1 MKIIYVNNKNSSQ
14 FEADEINNDI
24 FAKYYSPT
32 CPACISMEQDWDDMC
47 NDLEQNYDGDLTIA
61 AFDPDA
67 INNFYNIHKRID
79 GYPTMMILKNGK
91 KHHEYQGNRTKN
103 DMIQYLLDKKLISKK
118 MKGGS
123 KSLINTNN
131 KKCSDGKF
139 NLCCPHM
146 PLDSKGRYAATT
158 LSRPHILHL
167 NGQKFRFFTCCQ
179 MCAKQMI
186 SLAKSNP
193 KKFKSMY
200 VEKIQNG
207 KIYFKHKNTKKMVQ
221 IGVQINHSTR
231 KNKKGGSLK
240 FKNDLSINNL
250 QNLKKEAIMTIEN
263 SLRENSLRPYSS
275 KSSTTFNYQ
284 DKEGFSE
291 QKNLFPFCLE
301 RGLKQNCDGR
311 FDYFD
316 QGLPAYKNLCRKSP
330 GLYNF
335 CIPSNRKFN
344 PSTTSDNKEASK
356 QAYLFLIL
364 LNLLYNKS
372 VINFIQNM
380 IDEDSLFPEDV
391 TEVKRAQIEK
401 SISKKESD
409 NGWIRQ
415 SISNT
420 NPGISEESLNEKV
433 NGKIAK
439 TIKKKFK
446 DWENQEIGT
455 VVEFIIY
462 QIIDKIFKSTKQI
475 NNTSDIIDTI
485 IETIQEL
492 VETNNSMTP
501 QQVTEDCRKYH
512 LTCPR
517 SVKISQPSRPPT
529 TQPSAQPTAQPSSRP
544 SGQPTSQ
551 PSMQPTGQPTGQPS
565 GQPTGQPSA
574 QPSGEPTGQP
584 TSQPTSQVKMENKP
598 MPEYD
603 ILRNKLTSVLT
614 ELQSPPPP
622 PPPANERSGASSSKR
637 GVKNVEFKNEVDVQS
652 VDPIDLDD
660 KKYLQN
666 SFEETGTWKTVV
678 PSEYLYSKSPLKPSG
693 KGGKK
698 KTRKN
703 KSCIGRRDGKKGCR
717 TCCKTKKKYKK
728 CIKKCMRGY

>member
-1 MKIIYVNNKNSSQ
+1 MKIIYVNNKNAAQ
-14 FEADEINNDI
+14 FEADQINNDI

-47 NDLEQNYDGDLTIA
+47 NDLEKNYDGDLTIA

-67 INNFYNIHKRID
+67 IDNFDNIHKRID
-79 GYPTMMILKNGK
+79 GYPTMIILKNGK

-200 VEKIQNG
+200 VQKIQNG

-231 KNKKGGSLK
+231 KNKKGGSLN
-240 FKNDLSINNL
+240 FKENLSINNL
-250 QNLKKEAIMTIEN
+250 QNLKKEAQMTIEN
-263 SLRENSLRPYSS
+263 SLRENSLNPSSS
-275 KSSTTFNYQ
+275 KSSTTFNY
-284 DKEGFSE
+284 KEKGGFNQ
-291 QKNLFPFCLE
+291 QKLMFPFCVE
-301 RGLKQNCDGR
+301 RGLKKNCDGR

-330 GLYNF
+330 GFYNF

-344 PSTTSDNKEASK
+344 PSTTSDNKETSK

-372 VINFIQNM
+372 VIIFIQNM
-380 IDEDSLFPEDV
+380 IDEDSLFPEVV
-391 TEVKRAQIEK
+391 TKEK
-401 SISKKESD
+401 KAEIGKYISNRE
-409 NGWIRQ
+409 NAIGMIRQ
-415 SISNT
+415 SIRNT
-420 NPGISEESLNEKV
+420 NPGISEESLKKKGDEKISE
-433 NGKIAK
+433 NIE
-439 TIKKKFK
+439 KKFK
-446 DWENQEIGT
+446 DWENQQIGS
-455 VVEFIIY
+455 VVDFIIY
-462 QIIDKIFKSTKQI
+462 QIIEEILNSPKQI

-485 IETIQEL
+485 IETIKGL
-492 VETNNSMTP
+492 VETNNEMNDEAIKEKCKEWP
-501 QQVTEDCRKYH
+501 K
-512 LTCPR
+512 LFCPR
-517 SVKISQPSRPPT
+517 SVK
-529 TQPSAQPTAQPSSRP
+529 
-544 SGQPTSQ
+544 
-551 PSMQPTGQPTGQPS
+551 
-565 GQPTGQPSA
+565 
-574 QPSGEPTGQP
+574 
-584 TSQPTSQVKMENKP
+584 MENNAQ
-598 MPEYD
+598 YN
-603 ILRNKLTSVLT
+603 ILRNTLTFVLT

-622 PPPANERSGASSSKR
+622 PPPAKGRSWFSSNKKSIKI
-637 GVKNVEFKNEVDVQS
+637 NDSTNVQS
-652 VDPIDLDD
+652 LEPIHPDD
-660 KKYLQN
+660 RDFIDEVN
-666 SFEETGTWKTVV
+666 EDDEGTTWETVV
-678 PSEYLYSKSPLKPSG
+678 PSKSVERSESIKSDPSTKSSWNPF

-703 KSCIGRRDGKKGCR
+703 KSCIGKRDGKKGCR

>member
-231 KNKKGGSLK
+231 KNKKGGSLN

-284 DKEGFSE
+284 DKEGFSQ
-291 QKNLFPFCLE
+291 QKNMFPFCLE
-301 RGLKQNCDGR
+301 RGLKQNCDGK
-311 FDYFD
+311 FEYLD

-330 GLYNF
+330 GFYNF

-364 LNLLYNKS
+364 VNLLYNTS

-380 IDEDSLFPEDV
+380 IDDDSLFPEDV
-391 TEVKRAQIEK
+391 TEAKRAQIEN

-409 NGWIRQ
+409 RGLIRQ
-415 SISNT
+415 SIRNT
-420 NPGISEESLNEKV
+420 NPDISEESLNKDV
-433 NGKIAK
+433 NEEIARI
-439 TIKKKFK
+439 IKKKFK
-446 DWENQEIGT
+446 AWENEQIGS

-462 QIIDKIFKSTKQI
+462 QIIDEIFKSTKQI

-485 IETIQEL
+485 IETIPNIA
-492 VETNNSMTP
+492 ETNDKMTP
-501 QQVTEDCRKYH
+501 EQVTEKCGIYPMMNP
-512 LTCPR
+512 CPR
-517 SVKISQPSRPPT
+517 SVK
-529 TQPSAQPTAQPSSRP
+529 
-544 SGQPTSQ
+544 
-551 PSMQPTGQPTGQPS
+551 
-565 GQPTGQPSA
+565 
-574 QPSGEPTGQP
+574 
-584 TSQPTSQVKMENKP
+584 MENNAQ
-598 MPEYD
+598 YN
-603 ILRNKLTSVLT
+603 ILRNTLTSVLT

-622 PPPANERSGASSSKR
+622 PPPAKGRSWFSSSKR
-637 GVKNVEFKNEVDVQS
+637 GVKNVEFKNETDVQS
-652 VDPIDLDD
+652 VDPIYPDD
-660 KKYLQN
+660 REFLQ
-666 SFEETGTWKTVV
+666 SPSEDTDTWKAVV
-678 PSEYLYSKSPLKPSG
+678 PSVYGNTTSPLKKSDSSTKKSWNPF